1 MITITVISKYEHDR
15 KALAA
20 ALLDQE
26 DFCVVSIGIDGYDAL
41 KAAKTQQPD
50 IIIMDFS
57 MDDVGCLEIAPIIK
71 RHSPST
77 GMIVLCSPDEA
88 FFDKNENI
96 LAQALKAGISGYLL
110 KQKDIDSLPISIRS
124 VFHGGLYISKSI
136 RLHALHCFSVPTEV
150 FPIGVDASNFSFTP
164 TEQGIFYGITC
175 GRTDREIAKDLNMRI
190 GSVRN
195 CVNRVKN
202 RTGLKNRTQISIYAL
217 SAGIINIGKIKESF
231 FMGNL

>member
-1 MITITVISKYEHDR
+1 
-15 KALAA
+15 
-20 ALLDQE
+20 
-26 DFCVVSIGIDGYDAL
+26 
-41 KAAKTQQPD
+41 
-50 IIIMDFS
+50 MDFS
-57 MDDVGCLEIAPIIK
+57 MDDTDSLDIAPIIK

-88 FFDKNENI
+88 FFSKNET

-110 KQKDIDSLPISIRS
+110 KQKDIDSIPISIRS

-150 FPIGVDASNFSFTP
+150 FPAGADGSQFSFSP

-202 RTGLKNRTQISIYAL
+202 RTGLKNRTQISLYAL
-217 SAGIINIGKIKESF
+217 SAGIINIGKIKEAF
-231 FMGNL
+231 FMDN